1 MDGFLRGGSSAAHPS
16 VPDSIGTSPTL
27 VEDVRQ
33 HLGQLDLRSPPS
45 GIASTEWALE
55 FGQLADDVVPSSLNR
70 PDIDIA
76 TTTHHDGFGV
86 SDLTNFN
93 RTSVPHEMMTF
104 GQQHSTLDAPRTGH
118 PMRLGPSL
126 SFPTVDGT
134 NCPRRLPM
142 NHPLYSPQLPMRIV
156 GKGHPTMNPRS
167 ASGSLPPWVES
178 DSFQLVDDPPPVTFS
193 KHGLHPR
200 PLSMEGKGK
209 GRMIELNDEQWEAQ
223 FASLDRTQAQERN
236 VATPPSSKTDAEKAT
251 RSETLVGED
260 VEGLWKGLI
269 SDDVTDRPDMT
280 EYRRSQITS
289 EEMGQSGLGD
299 VDLLELGILGGWDAG
314 THPLGSYVFEVNN
327 PLDGASQA
335 YEFGVRVMAEG
346 GNLSTAA
353 LAFEVAV
360 QKAPGHVAAWIGLGN
375 AQAQNEKET
384 AAIRA
389 LEEALRLE
397 PNNLTALMGLAV
409 SYTNEGM
416 DLNAYD
422 VLERWL
428 SVRYPHVVKQHH
440 STRND
445 RHDDA
450 DWTLVSRGMRQ
461 DRIRDMFISAAQ
473 ISPEGEAMDPDVQVG
488 LGILFYSVEEYDKA
502 VDCFSAALDSTELR
516 SSYARSQRHLL
527 WNRLG
532 ATLANSG
539 HSEEAIAAYEE
550 ALNLRPNFVR
560 ARYNLGVAC
569 INMGCYDVAA
579 QHLLRGLVLHRVADK
594 DERDRMVDFV
604 RGRQSSPIHRSTK
617 PAARENGLDH
627 VPHEEDEEEKE
638 EKKPVILEDWHN
650 SSEILF
656 DTLRRVLLGMGR
668 NDLVSRVGPGM
679 DLEAF
684 RKEIDY

>member
-1 MDGFLRGGSSAAHPS
+1 MDDFLRGGSSAVYPS
-16 VPDSIGTSPTL
+16 VRDPMGISPTL
-27 VEDVRQ
+27 VDDVGQ

-45 GIASTEWALE
+45 EIASTEWASE
-55 FGQLADDVVPSSLNR
+55 FGQLTDDAQNR
-70 PDIDIA
+70 TDVDTA
-76 TTTHHDGFGV
+76 TSTQQHGGFGFP
-86 SDLTNFN
+86 DLADFN
-93 RTSVPHEMMTF
+93 RTSVQHEMMAR
-104 GQQHSTLDAPRTGH
+104 Q
-118 PMRLGPSL
+118 PMRLGPNL
-126 SFPTVDGT
+126 PFLAVDGSHPPLT
-134 NCPRRLPM
+134 VGRLSM
-142 NHPLYSPQLPMRIV
+142 NDPLYPLQQSMALYDKRWPNL
-156 GKGHPTMNPRS
+156 
-167 ASGSLPPWVES
+167 
-178 DSFQLVDDPPPVTFS
+178 DPPT
-193 KHGLHPR
+193 
-200 PLSMEGKGK
+200 LSTEVKGK
-209 GRMIELNDEQWEAQ
+209 GRMIELNDDQWEAE
-223 FASLDRTQAQERN
+223 FARLERIQAPDRNLAP
-236 VATPPSSKTDAEKAT
+236 PPSSKTDAEMVT
-251 RSETLVGED
+251 GSETLVGQD

-269 SDDVTDRPDMT
+269 SDDYDD
-280 EYRRSQITS
+280 YFRSRFTS
-289 EEMGQSGLGD
+289 GQSCLAD
-299 VDLLELGILGGWDAG
+299 VDFCELGIHGRWDAR
-314 THPLGSYVFEVNN
+314 TDSRESYVFEANN

-360 QKAPGHVAAWIGLGN
+360 QKEPSHVAAWIGLGN
-375 AQAQNEKET
+375 AQAQNEKEI

-397 PNNLTALMGLAV
+397 PFNLTALMGLAV

-416 DLNAYD
+416 DLSAYD

-428 SVRYPHVVKQHH
+428 TAKYTQVLPPSPDDPRDQMDWPFAGREIRYE
-440 STRND
+440 
-445 RHDDA
+445 
-450 DWTLVSRGMRQ
+450 
-461 DRIRDMFISAAQ
+461 RIRDMFITAARM
-473 ISPEGEAMDPDVQVG
+473 SPEGEAMDPDVQVG
-488 LGILFYSVEEYDKA
+488 LGILFYSAEEYDKA
-502 VDCFSAALDSTELR
+502 VDCFSAALESTELR

-539 HSEEAIAAYEE
+539 HSEEAIAAYEK

-594 DERDRMVDFV
+594 DERDRMMDFV
-604 RGRQSSPIHRSTK
+604 RGGQTSPIHPSTK
-617 PAARENGLDH
+617 PATSENGLD
-627 VPHEEDEEEKE
+627 EEEE
-638 EKKPVILEDWHN
+638 GEKKKPAILEDWNN

-684 RKEIDY
+684 RMEIDH